1 VCKQQA
7 TSYVWVVGAFLIVF
21 TLLGFSGAAAA
32 QYNEAPMLAQQVQAG
47 LLPPVDE
54 RLPENP
60 AIVEPVEQ
68 IGKYGGT
75 LRTTTIAANSILGPH
90 VILMGEGLLRTDTDY
105 QTIVPNLAERWE
117 FSDDYRVLTLYLR
130 KGVRW
135 SDGAPFTADDI
146 MFWWEDVQLNEDLFP
161 SGPSRRNWYAGG
173 ERMNLVKVDDYTIR
187 MEFAVPNPL
196 ILRRLA
202 HGPGMEMVDY
212 PKHYL
217 KQFHPKYT
225 PMEEIQKML
234 DAEGF
239 DFWYQLFEDRAERS
253 FSMSMNP
260 DLPSIDAYYLKT
272 KEPERLVFERNPYYW
287 KTDPE
292 GNQLPYID
300 QILVRK
306 AADITTANAWIVT
319 GQDDFNGFHTSLQQ
333 LPTYRQYE
341 QQSDYRI
348 LLYRGT
354 FGTEVLIQFN
364 QTIEDPVLREIFQ
377 DVRFRRA
384 MSHAINREEIN
395 EVLYFGLGEPRN
407 TTVLPIASAYK
418 EEFAKAYI
426 EYDPDLA
433 NQLLDEMGLDKRDSE
448 GFRLR
453 PDGRRLS
460 ITIDYTESDTPKT
473 PTLELV
479 KEYWEA
485 VGVQTQLNYMTNT
498 LVAERATAN
507 LIQVG
512 IHHADRSTDPLVFTE
527 PFWYAPVQVG
537 WEQTTWPLY
546 AQWYNTGGAAGEEPP
561 EHVKEL
567 IDIFNAMQRTTDED
581 ERVQLLQQLLQRQAE
596 NLWTLGTV
604 GNAPFV
610 IVVQNAVRNV
620 PETGWWG
627 WDGYFGYPYH
637 PEQFYLDR

>member
-1 VCKQQA
+1 MCKQQA

-202 HGPGMEMVDY
+202 HEAGMEMVDY

-239 DFWYQLFEDRAERS
+239 DFWYQLFENRAQRS
-253 FSMSMNP
+253 FSMSLNP

-498 LVAERATAN
+498 LVAERAEAN

-527 PFWYAPVQVG
+527 PYWYAPVKVG

>member
-1 VCKQQA
+1 MCKQQA

-21 TLLGFSGAAAA
+21 TLLGFSGVAAA

-161 SGPSRRNWYAGG
+161 SGPSRRDWYAGG

-306 AADITTANAWIVT
+306 AADITTVNAWIVT

>member
-1 VCKQQA
+1 MCKQQA

>member
-1 VCKQQA
+1 MCKQQA

-546 AQWYNTGGAAGEEPP
+546 AQWYNSGGAAGEEPP

>member
-1 VCKQQA
+1 MCKQQA

-260 DLPSIDAYYLKT
+260 DLPSIDVYYLKT

-306 AADITTANAWIVT
+306 AADITTANVWIVT

-395 EVLYFGLGEPRN
+395 EVLDFGLGEPRQHHG
-407 TTVLPIASAYK
+407 VAHRQRL
-418 EEFAKAYI
+418 
-426 EYDPDLA
+426 
-433 NQLLDEMGLDKRDSE
+433 QGGVCQGLHRVRSGPRQPAPRRD
-448 GFRLR
+448 
-453 PDGRRLS
+453 
-460 ITIDYTESDTPKT
+460 
-473 PTLELV
+473 
-479 KEYWEA
+479 
-485 VGVQTQLNYMTNT
+485 
-498 LVAERATAN
+498 
-507 LIQVG
+507 
-512 IHHADRSTDPLVFTE
+512 
-527 PFWYAPVQVG
+527 
-537 WEQTTWPLY
+537 
-546 AQWYNTGGAAGEEPP
+546 GA
-561 EHVKEL
+561 
-567 IDIFNAMQRTTDED
+567 
-581 ERVQLLQQLLQRQAE
+581 RQAR
-596 NLWTLGTV
+596 
-604 GNAPFV
+604 
-610 IVVQNAVRNV
+610 Q
-620 PETGWWG
+620 
-627 WDGYFGYPYH
+627 
-637 PEQFYLDR
+637 

>member
-1 VCKQQA
+1 MCKQQA

-21 TLLGFSGAAAA
+21 TLLGFSGVAAA

-75 LRTTTIAANSILGPH
+75 LRMTTIAANSILGPH

>member
-1 VCKQQA
+1 MCKQQA

-21 TLLGFSGAAAA
+21 TLLGFSGVAAA

-637 PEQFYLDR
+637 PEQFYIDR

>member
-1 VCKQQA
+1 
-7 TSYVWVVGAFLIVF
+7 VWVVGAFLIVF

>member
-1 VCKQQA
+1 MCKQQA

-21 TLLGFSGAAAA
+21 TLLGFSGVAAA

-161 SGPSRRNWYAGG
+161 SGPSRRDWYAGG

>member
-1 VCKQQA
+1 MCKQQA

-21 TLLGFSGAAAA
+21 TLLGFSGVAAA

-75 LRTTTIAANSILGPH
+75 LRMTTIAANSILGPH

-161 SGPSRRNWYAGG
+161 SGPSRRDWYAGG

-306 AADITTANAWIVT
+306 AADITTVNAWIVT

>member
-1 VCKQQA
+1 
-7 TSYVWVVGAFLIVF
+7 
-21 TLLGFSGAAAA
+21 
-32 QYNEAPMLAQQVQAG
+32 
-47 LLPPVDE
+47 
-54 RLPENP
+54 
-60 AIVEPVEQ
+60 VEPVEQ

-546 AQWYNTGGAAGEEPP
+546 AQWYNSGGAAGEEPP

>member
-1 VCKQQA
+1 MCKQQA

-21 TLLGFSGAAAA
+21 TLLGFSGVAAA

-546 AQWYNTGGAAGEEPP
+546 AQWYNSGGAAGEEPP

>member
-1 VCKQQA
+1 MCKQQA

-21 TLLGFSGAAAA
+21 TLLGFSGVAAA

-306 AADITTANAWIVT
+306 AADITTVNAWIVT

>member
-1 VCKQQA
+1 MCKQQA

-21 TLLGFSGAAAA
+21 TLLGFSGVAAA

-512 IHHADRSTDPLVFTE
+512 IHHADRSTDPLIFTE

>member
-1 VCKQQA
+1 
-7 TSYVWVVGAFLIVF
+7 
-21 TLLGFSGAAAA
+21 
-32 QYNEAPMLAQQVQAG
+32 
-47 LLPPVDE
+47 
-54 RLPENP
+54 
-60 AIVEPVEQ
+60 
-68 IGKYGGT
+68 
-75 LRTTTIAANSILGPH
+75 
-90 VILMGEGLLRTDTDY
+90 
-105 QTIVPNLAERWE
+105 
-117 FSDDYRVLTLYLR
+117 
-130 KGVRW
+130 
-135 SDGAPFTADDI
+135 
-146 MFWWEDVQLNEDLFP
+146 
-161 SGPSRRNWYAGG
+161 
-173 ERMNLVKVDDYTIR
+173 
-187 MEFAVPNPL
+187 
-196 ILRRLA
+196 
-202 HGPGMEMVDY
+202 MEMVDY

-225 PMEEIQKML
+225 PMEEIEKKL
-234 DAEGF
+234 VEHGGF

-260 DLPSIDAYYLKT
+260 DLPTIDAYYLKT

-287 KTDPE
+287 KTDPA

-300 QILVRK
+300 QVVVRK

-341 QQSDYRI
+341 QQSNYRI

-364 QTIEDPVLREIFQ
+364 QTIEDPVLRAIFQ

-407 TTVLPIASAYK
+407 TTVLPISSAYR
-418 EEFAKAYI
+418 EEFAKSYI

-433 NQLLDEMGLDKRDSE
+433 NRLLDEMGLDKRDSD
-448 GFRLR
+448 GFRIR

-546 AQWYNTGGAAGEEPP
+546 AQWYNSGGTAGEEPP
-561 EHVKEL
+561 DHVKEL
-567 IDIFNAMQRTTDED
+567 LDIFNRMQRTTDEN
-581 ERVQLLQQLLQRQAE
+581 ERVSLLQQLLQRQAE

-610 IVVQNAVRNV
+610 IIVQNAVRNV